1 MFRVMPKRMMITILL
16 LLSLVTFCFS
26 VVIVQTVGGMGGT
39 HFDSDKI
46 PLTLY
51 HWDNGGS
58 TETDLVKE
66 VCEKFEEKYPYIDVH
81 VEIISSYEQQFQR
94 FMAAGNVPD
103 VFCVPDGNFGS
114 WVQTGV
120 MRNLQ
125 DYYDNTEVID
135 KENIAAS
142 ALQRY
147 RFNGKTMGTGDLYC
161 VPKDIT
167 PYVMYYNKDLFD
179 KFGLPYPTDV
189 EYWVNACK
197 ELGTFAYV
205 HLDKEITDED
215 YEEIAKTSIAN
226 GILDPYAA
234 LTMWMQFGYLRETVS
249 TDKKGALKLADDHI
263 YGLAKLYPEGL
274 IWSNGADYL
283 SEGRNE
289 VLINTPEFIEAYEFI
304 QACQME
310 FAAAPTSAVITS
322 TSEKTLF
329 LNGDAACYVEG
340 RSVTVDLRNK
350 ADFNWDIAPIP
361 AFTANQNCNGW
372 SGSVGYAVSSKCPYP
387 DEAYLLAEFFTSKE
401 GQFIMAEAGFTAPL
415 YNDAETIAR
424 FIEIE
429 EGKSPANTE
438 EFIRAAQYQRP
449 GLWQYLPSV
458 KWKETLDIDSGAMFT
473 EDPSQR
479 ALPSQFFYD
488 EAGKILTVIKQD
500 FPDLFKD
507 GE

>member
-1 MFRVMPKRMMITILL
+1 
-16 LLSLVTFCFS
+16 
-26 VVIVQTVGGMGGT
+26 
-39 HFDSDKI
+39 
-46 PLTLY
+46 
-51 HWDNGGS
+51 
-58 TETDLVKE
+58 
-66 VCEKFEEKYPYIDVH
+66 
-81 VEIISSYEQQFQR
+81 
-94 FMAAGNVPD
+94 
-103 VFCVPDGNFGS
+103 
-114 WVQTGV
+114 

-125 DYYDNTEVID
+125 DYYDKTEVID

-179 KFGLPYPTDV
+179 KFDLPYPTDI
-189 EYWVNACK
+189 EYWVNDCK
-197 ELGTFAYV
+197 EMGTFAYV

-387 DEAYLLAEFFTSKE
+387 DEAYLLAEFFTSKDSLE
-401 GQFIMAEAGFTAPL
+401 Q
-415 YNDAETIAR
+415 R
-424 FIEIE
+424 FAITDQIPPR
-429 EGKSPANTE
+429 K
-438 EFIRAAQYQRP
+438 
-449 GLWQYLPSV
+449 
-458 KWKETLDIDSGAMFT
+458 DIDTNKPLSNGIKAQLAYSKPMPTIPQLGTYWSAMGSAYSGIWDGDPVKPALDAAAAAM
-473 EDPSQR
+473 
-479 ALPSQFFYD
+479 
-488 EAGKILTVIKQD
+488 EAAK
-500 FPDLFKD
+500 
-507 GE
+507 